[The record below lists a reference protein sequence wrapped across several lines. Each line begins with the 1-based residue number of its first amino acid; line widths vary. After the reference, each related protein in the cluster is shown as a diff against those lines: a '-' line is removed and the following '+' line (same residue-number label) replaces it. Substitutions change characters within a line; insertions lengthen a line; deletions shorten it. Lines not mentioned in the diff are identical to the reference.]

1 MTLRMPPLWRGLS
14 ARLLVLTVAFV
25 MLAEVLIFAPSV
37 GRFRADWLE
46 AKLAAAHLAILAL
59 EATPDLMVS
68 KELEAELL
76 SHVGAY
82 SVALSTPDRGKLMLM
97 IETPHMVDASYDLS
111 HAGAV
116 TLVGDAL
123 YALFLAPPDRLIRVM
138 GPAPRDPS
146 LMVDI
151 VVDERPLYHELAGYA
166 LRILGLSL
174 VISVITAG
182 LVYLTLHLVMVRP
195 MRRVTESLVAF
206 RADPEHA
213 PIFDAPSRRGDEIG
227 IAGRELGEMQ
237 QGLRAALS
245 QKARLAA
252 LGTAVSKISHDL
264 RNILSTARLVSDRM
278 ADSADPQVRRMTPTL
293 VKSIDRAVTLCEQT
307 LTFVRDGSPPLAP
320 APLLLADLAAEV
332 GASLPASIAG
342 QVTWMTDL
350 PLDLTLEGDRAQL
363 FRALSNLA
371 QNAVQAGATRL
382 SLTAR
387 RKPSGG
393 IEMTLADNGPGLP
406 PKARE
411 HLFQP
416 FTGSARAGGT
426 GLGLAIAREI
436 AQLHGG
442 DLTLVDSSAKGT
454 TFRIDLPGP
463 APGDSRAVA

>member
-1 MTLRMPPLWRGLS
+1 
-14 ARLLVLTVAFV
+14 
-25 MLAEVLIFAPSV
+25 
-37 GRFRADWLE
+37 
-46 AKLAAAHLAILAL
+46 
-59 EATPDLMVS
+59 
-68 KELEAELL
+68 
-76 SHVGAY
+76 
-82 SVALSTPDRGKLMLM
+82 
-97 IETPHMVDASYDLS
+97 
-111 HAGAV
+111 
-116 TLVGDAL
+116 
-123 YALFLAPPDRLIRVM
+123 M

-151 VVDERPLYHELAGYA
+151 VIDERPLYGELTGYA

>member
-1 MTLRMPPLWRGLS
+1 MILRMPPLWRGLS

-25 MLAEVLIFAPSV
+25 MLAEVMIFAPSV

-46 AKLAAAHLAILAL
+46 AKLAAGHLAILAL

-82 SVALSTPDRGKLMLM
+82 TVALATPDRGKLMLM
-97 IETPHMVDASYDLS
+97 IDAPGELDASYDLS
-111 HAGAV
+111 HAGPL
-116 TLVGDAL
+116 TLIGDAL
-123 YALFLAPPDRLIRVM
+123 YALFIAPDQRMIRVM
-138 GPAPRDPS
+138 GPAPRDHS

-151 VVDERPLYHELAGYA
+151 VIDEQPLHDELAGYA

-195 MRRVTESLVAF
+195 MRRVTESMVTF
-206 RADPEHA
+206 RADPEGA
-213 PIFDAPSRRGDEIG
+213 PLFQAPPRRGDEIG
-227 IAGRELGEMQ
+227 IAGRELAQMQ
-237 QGLRAALS
+237 QGLRDALN
-245 QKARLAA
+245 QQARLAA
-252 LGTAVSKISHDL
+252 LGTAVTKISHDL

-278 ADSADPQVRRMTPTL
+278 ADSADPQVRRLTPTL
-293 VKSIDRAVTLCEQT
+293 LKSIDRAVTLCERT
-307 LTFVRDGSPPLAP
+307 LTFVRDGSPPLEP
-320 APLLLADLAAEV
+320 APVLLADLAAEV
-332 GASLPASIAG
+332 GASLPASVAG
-342 QVTWMTDL
+342 QVTWMADL
-350 PLDLTLEGDRAQL
+350 PLDLSVQADRGQL

-371 QNAVQAGATRL
+371 QNAVEAGATRL
-382 SLTAR
+382 AFSAR
-387 RKPSGG
+387 QLPGG
-393 IEMTLADNGPGLP
+393 CVALLVADNGPGLP

-416 FTGSARAGGT
+416 FAGSARAGGT

-442 DLTLVDSSAKGT
+442 DLTLVDSSAKGS

-463 APGDSRAVA
+463 NPGGGRAAA